1 MSDQAWGL
9 ETRLVHAGAEP
20 DPATGARVT
29 PIYQTSSFVF
39 RDTDHAAA
47 LFGLQEL
54 GMIYTRIMNPTQDA
68 FEQRMAS
75 LEGGVAALA
84 VASGQAAQT
93 IALLNLAENGGHIV
107 SSTSLY
113 GGTYNQLHYTFP
125 KMGIEVSFVEDPD
138 DLDAWKAAVRPNTKA
153 FYGESIGNPKGD
165 IFDFAGVSK
174 VAHDN
179 KIPLVI
185 DNTLASPALLQPLK
199 HGADVVLHSATK
211 FIGGHGTSIG
221 GVIVDGGEFDY
232 PGSGRFPGFTEP
244 DPSYHGLVF
253 AELPP
258 ELRPAMFV
266 LKCRLQYLRDLGA
279 AIAPFNSF
287 LFLQGLQTLSLRME
301 RHSQNA
307 SAVAEWLEGRDEVE
321 WVAYPGLKS
330 SKWKK
335 RADKYLPNGK
345 GAIVAFELKGGV
357 DAGKNFINSLE
368 LFSHLANV
376 GDVRSLAIHPA
387 STTHSQLDLS
397 EQLTTGVTPG
407 LVRLSIGIETL
418 DDILADLDAGLA
430 RREVVV
436 VIVSSQ

>member
-1 MSDQAWGL
+1 MGTMPDEAWGL

-29 PIYQTSSFVF
+29 PIYQTTSFVF
-39 RDTDHAAA
+39 RDTEHAAA

-75 LEGGVAALA
+75 LEGGVGALA
-84 VASGQAAQT
+84 TASGQAAQT
-93 IALLNLAENGGHIV
+93 IALLNLAENRGHIV
-107 SSTSLY
+107 AGASLY

-125 KMGIEVSFVEDPD
+125 KLGIEVTFIDDPD
-138 DLDAWKAAVRPNTKA
+138 DLAAWKAAIRPNTKA

-165 IFDFAGVSK
+165 IFDFEGISK
-174 VAHDN
+174 IAHDN

-185 DNTLASPALLQPLK
+185 DSTLASPALLQPLK
-199 HGADVVLHSATK
+199 HGADIVLHSATK

-221 GVIVDGGEFDY
+221 GVIVDGGTFDY

-266 LKCRLQYLRDLGA
+266 LKCRLQYMRDLGA
-279 AIAPFNSF
+279 AVAPFNSF

-307 SAVAEWLEGRDEVE
+307 LAVAEWLESRDEVE
-321 WVAYPGLKS
+321 WVVYPGLKS
-330 SKWKK
+330 SKWKA

-345 GAIVAFELKGGV
+345 GAIVSFELKGGV
-357 DAGKNFINSLE
+357 DAGRDFIDSLE

-387 STTHSQLDLS
+387 STTHSQLELS
-397 EQLTTGVTPG
+397 EQASAGVTPG
-407 LVRLSIGIETL
+407 LVRLSVGIETL
-418 DDILADLDAGLA
+418 DDILADLDAGLRA
-430 RREVVV
+430 AK
-436 VIVSSQ
+436 SS

>member
-1 MSDQAWGL
+1 
-9 ETRLVHAGAEP
+9 
-20 DPATGARVT
+20 
-29 PIYQTSSFVF
+29 
-39 RDTDHAAA
+39 
-47 LFGLQEL
+47 
-54 GMIYTRIMNPTQDA
+54 MIYTRIMNPTQDA
-68 FEQRMAS
+68 FEQRMTS
-75 LEGGVAALA
+75 LEGGVGALA
-84 VASGQAAQT
+84 TASGQAAQT
-93 IALLNLAENGGHIV
+93 IALLNLAENGGHLV
-107 SSTSLY
+107 SSASLY

-125 KMGIEVSFVEDPD
+125 KLGIEVSLVDDPD
-138 DLDAWKAAVRPNTKA
+138 DLAAWKQAIRPNTKA

-165 IFDFAGVSK
+165 IFDFEGISK
-174 VAHDN
+174 IAHDN

-185 DNTLASPALLQPLK
+185 DNTLASPALLQPLR
-199 HGADVVLHSATK
+199 HGADVVVHSATK

-221 GVIVDGGEFDY
+221 GVIVDGGSFDY

-266 LKCRLQYLRDLGA
+266 LKCRLQYLRDIGA
-279 AIAPFNSF
+279 SIAPFNSF

-307 SAVAEWLEGRDEVE
+307 LAVAQWLEGRDEVE

-330 SKWKK
+330 SKWKA

-345 GAIVAFELKGGV
+345 GAIVAFELKGGT
-357 DAGKNFINSLE
+357 DAGRSFIDSLE

-387 STTHSQLDLS
+387 STTHSQLEPG

-407 LVRLSIGIETL
+407 LVRLSVGIETL
-418 DDILADLDAGLA
+418 DDILADLDAGLRA
-430 RREVVV
+430 AK
-436 VIVSSQ
+436 SS

>member
-1 MSDQAWGL
+1 MGIMSNQAWGL
-9 ETRLVHAGAEP
+9 ETRLVHAGEEP
-20 DPATGARVT
+20 DPSTGARVT

-39 RDTDHAAA
+39 RDTEHAAA

-68 FEQRMAS
+68 FEQRMTS
-75 LEGGVAALA
+75 LEGGVGALA
-84 VASGQAAQT
+84 TASGQAAQT

-107 SSTSLY
+107 SSASLY

-125 KMGIEVSFVEDPD
+125 KLGIEVSFIDDPD
-138 DLDAWKAAVRPNTKA
+138 DLAAWEKAVRPNTKA

-165 IFDFAGVSK
+165 IFDFDGISK
-174 VAHDN
+174 IAHAH

-185 DNTLASPALLQPLK
+185 DNTLASPALLQPLR
-199 HGADVVLHSATK
+199 HGADVVVHSATK

-221 GVIVDGGEFDY
+221 GIIVDGGAFDY

-258 ELRPAMFV
+258 ELRPAMYV
-266 LKCRLQYLRDLGA
+266 LKCRLQYLRDIGA

-307 SAVAEWLEGRDEVE
+307 LAVAEWLEGRDEVE

-330 SKWKK
+330 SKWKA
-335 RADKYLPNGK
+335 RADKYLPAGK

-357 DAGKNFINSLE
+357 DAGRDLPASLE
-368 LFSHLANV
+368 LFRHLANV

-387 STTHSQLDLS
+387 STTHSQLEAN

-407 LVRLSIGIETL
+407 LVRLSVGIETL
-418 DDILADLDAGLA
+418 DDILADLEAGLRA
-430 RREVVV
+430 AK
-436 VIVSSQ
+436 SS

>member
-1 MSDQAWGL
+1 MSNQAWGL

-20 DPATGARVT
+20 DPSTGARVT

-39 RDTDHAAA
+39 RDTEHAAA

-68 FEQRMAS
+68 FEQRMTS
-75 LEGGVAALA
+75 LEGGVGALA
-84 VASGQAAQT
+84 TASGQAAQT

-107 SSTSLY
+107 SSASLY

-125 KMGIEVSFVEDPD
+125 KLGIEVSFVDDPD
-138 DLDAWKAAVRPNTKA
+138 DLAAWEKAVRPNTKA

-165 IFDFAGVSK
+165 IFDFDGISK
-174 VAHDN
+174 IAHAH

-185 DNTLASPALLQPLK
+185 DNTLASPALLQPLR
-199 HGADVVLHSATK
+199 HGADVVVHSATK

-221 GVIVDGGEFDY
+221 GIIVDGGAFDY

-279 AIAPFNSF
+279 SIAPFNSF

-307 SAVAEWLEGRDEVE
+307 LAVAEWLEGRDEVE

-330 SKWKK
+330 SKWKA
-335 RADKYLPNGK
+335 RADQYLPNGK

-357 DAGKNFINSLE
+357 DAGRNFIDSLE

-387 STTHSQLDLS
+387 STTHSQLEAN

-407 LVRLSIGIETL
+407 LVRLSVGIETL
-418 DDILADLDAGLA
+418 DDILADLEAGLRA
-430 RREVVV
+430 AK
-436 VIVSSQ
+436 SS

>member
-107 SSTSLY
+107 SSASLY

-138 DLDAWKAAVRPNTKA
+138 DLDAWKAAIRPNTKA

-165 IFDFAGVSK
+165 IFDFEGVSK

-199 HGADVVLHSATK
+199 HGADVVVHSATK

-266 LKCRLQYLRDLGA
+266 LKCRLQYLRDIGA
-279 AIAPFNSF
+279 SIAPFNSF

-307 SAVAEWLEGRDEVE
+307 LAVAEWLEGRDEVE

-387 STTHSQLDLS
+387 STTHSQLELS

-418 DDILADLDAGLA
+418 DDILADLDAGLRA
-430 RREVVV
+430 AK
-436 VIVSSQ
+436 SS